1 MNTYQ
6 PIDCDLHDHLEI
18 ACLYSW
24 VLKIELDDGK
34 VITAKSITTLTRPGD
49 GEFLILDDDG
59 ERVSIRLDYI
69 HAITHLDKNKPA
81 RRIVFK

>member
-6 PIDCDLHDHLEI
+6 LIDCDLHDHLEI

-34 VITAKSITTLTRPGD
+34 VITAKSVTTLTRPGD
-49 GEFLILDDDG
+49 GEFLILDDGGD
-59 ERVSIRLDYI
+59 RVSIRLDYI
-69 HAITHLDKNKPA
+69 HAITHLDNNKLIH
-81 RRIVFK
+81 RIVFK

>member
-6 PIDCDLHDHLEI
+6 PINCDLHDHLEI

-34 VITAKSITTLTRPGD
+34 VITAKSVTTLTRPGD
-49 GEFLILDDDG
+49 GEFLILDDGGD
-59 ERVSIRLDYI
+59 RVSIRLDYI
-69 HAITHLDKNKPA
+69 HAITHLDNNKLIH
-81 RRIVFK
+81 RIVFK